1 MRFAIALGLVVALSG
16 TARAQEQPS
25 AADRENAAR
34 LYDEGQRHY
43 NLGEY
48 DQAIEKFRQSYYLS
62 NEPLLLFNIGQALRL
77 KGDCGQALHS
87 YRAYLRERSAP
98 ENKKQVDE
106 AIAICE
112 AKVAAEEERAA
123 AEAEAARREREREER
138 RRRRR
143 PRGGEGGEGAGDGDG
158 AIEGGVETEGR
169 RHVFTTRAAVGPA
182 LASIGEVDTGVLVS
196 GAFGVGVPFEAGRAS
211 LDAGALVTYTRL
223 PWDSDDGEVS
233 GTAGLT
239 GLLANLGASL
249 PLGAGRI
256 AARLDAGAG
265 ILVLSGV
272 TPETNPFL
280 NHGERATGALRMLHA
295 RLAAGLEVAISG
307 GVTLLAQPV
316 VSYSPAKDLRDD
328 ISSITRFELLVGAA
342 LRL

>member
-1 MRFAIALGLVVALSG
+1 MRLAIALGVVIALAG
-16 TARAQEQPS
+16 VARAQGHPS
-25 AADRENAAR
+25 AADREKAAK

-87 YRAYLRERSAP
+87 YRAYRRERTPP
-98 ENKKQVDE
+98 ENKKQVQE

-112 AKVAAEEERAA
+112 DKVAEEEQRAA
-123 AEAEAARREREREER
+123 AEAEAARKEREGAERKRKR
-138 RRRRR
+138 RRRDSTDDDD
-143 PRGGEGGEGAGDGDG
+143 ASDGD
-158 AIEGGVETEGR
+158 IEGSAQPAKR
-169 RHVFTTRAAVGPA
+169 RHVFTTRAAVGPG
-182 LASIGEVDTGVLVS
+182 LASIGEVDTGVLAS
-196 GAFGVGVPFEAGRAS
+196 GAFGVGVPFDAGKVS
-211 LDAGALVTYTRL
+211 LDAGALVTYTRV
-223 PWDSDDGEVS
+223 PWDGEDAT

-239 GLLANLGASL
+239 GLLANLGVSI
-249 PLGAGRI
+249 PLGGGRV

-272 TPETNPFL
+272 TDDTPFL
-280 NHGERATGALRMLHA
+280 NPDERATGALRMLHA
-295 RLAAGLEVAISG
+295 RLAAGLEVAVSG
-307 GVTLLAQPV
+307 ALALTAQPV
-316 VSYSPAKDLRDD
+316 VSYSPAKDLSDD